1 MGRLRFLLVAAV
13 GAILCLT
20 CGVGAA
26 SAATT
31 PHQKAA
37 CDPGAFEFGSC
48 HLKAKT
54 HKHSISIGIGQTRPG
69 HKRPPVGSNT
79 PGDPPKDTDPNDP
92 TWCSTKFG
100 TRVKCPSAPVTP
112 APTPKVTLRDL
123 KHFKPRSGID
133 HMQPDGWMVV
143 GLSTNFYATVPSE
156 LERGRLLGRE
166 ARVRFVPVAW
176 HWVYGDG
183 SQSTRATPGATW
195 AAQGLHDFDP
205 TATSHVFAKRGTVD
219 IGLVVSFGAE
229 YEYAGSGWIPIE
241 GTIDVPA
248 NRLRATAGTAKTV
261 LVGRDC
267 NANPDGPGC

>member
-1 MGRLRFLLVAAV
+1 MVRRELLPVV
-13 GAILCLT
+13 ILCGLLF
-20 CGVGAA
+20 ALIPA
-26 SAATT
+26 SAATASPCT
-31 PHQKAA
+31 GYKFRGGLCSTTGRSNGGGVDVGTHVRIPGRGGR
-37 CDPGAFEFGSC
+37 DPGRLIGGGGSF
-48 HLKAKT
+48 
-54 HKHSISIGIGQTRPG
+54 SR
-69 HKRPPVGSNT
+69 
-79 PGDPPKDTDPNDP
+79 DPN
-92 TWCSTKFG
+92 
-100 TRVKCPSAPVTP
+100 APVAICSERSLILP
-112 APTPKVTLRDL
+112 CRPRKGGAPSVSLSDL
-123 KHFKPRSGID
+123 KHFVPRSGID

-166 ARVRFVPVAW
+166 ARVRFVPVVW

-183 SQSTRATPGATW
+183 SGATRATPGATW

-205 TATSHVFAKRGTVD
+205 TSTGHVFAKRGPVD

-248 NRLRATAGTAKTV
+248 NRLKATAGTAKTV